1 MNRSEYLT
9 IILALSSLL
18 LATILSTCGASAIA
32 PGTAN
37 IADTS
42 IANLQ
47 IQTLYPATMEVN
59 QSYVVEIA
67 LVPAGGSGY
76 VSDITVEKATVL
88 TSNPTPVGTP
98 GAPLGAAFGAGYT
111 PFATATLSSGTFT
124 IDPVGPPEQL
134 LQQSRIAWDWNVTPL
149 QSDTQI
155 LTADVELEWKPVN
168 TGGNQ
173 PAYQYPISRP
183 QISVQVSAPEFDWM
197 PVMTTV
203 LGGACLAFVTWLG
216 TQVWKAFLKRKKKAP
231 GNKPASKMHKKVITP
246 VRRRH

>member
-1 MNRSEYLT
+1 MNRSKYLT
-9 IILALSSLL
+9 IVLALSSLL
-18 LATILSTCGASAIA
+18 LTTVLSTCGASAIA

-42 IANLQ
+42 IASLQ
-47 IQTLYPATMEVN
+47 IQTLYPSTMEVN

-76 VSDITVEKATVL
+76 VSDLTVEKATVL
-88 TSNPTPVGTP
+88 ASKPTPVGTP
-98 GAPLGAAFGAGYT
+98 GAPLGVAFGSGYA

-124 IDPVGPPEQL
+124 IDPIGSPEQL
-134 LQQSRIAWDWNVTPL
+134 LEQSRVAWDWNVTPL
-149 QSDTQI
+149 HSDPQI
-155 LTADVELEWKPVN
+155 LTADIELEWKPLN
-168 TGGNQ
+168 AGGNQ
-173 PAYQYPISRP
+173 TTYQYSISRP
-183 QISVQVSAPEFDWM
+183 QISIQVSPPELDWM

-231 GNKPASKMHKKVITP
+231 GNKPAGKMHKKIITS